1 MTEQQGGGTAA
12 GQFNVVPKQ
21 AVIVVHGMGEQR
33 PLETLREFVEG
44 VYGENPSVSGAE
56 DIKLQQVLGAKEED
70 EDSAPADN
78 MVWIVPDKATGS
90 AELRRI
96 STPKNSA
103 NIRTDFFEF
112 YWADVMDGTPLELLF
127 DWLQGLL
134 LRSPANVPPRVRVIL
149 AWLLLWAVAGVTV
162 VMAIFGAA
170 PNSEIFKPATDALG
184 HFFTD
189 NRTWVT
195 LVLVGLGII
204 VLLLRM
210 SSARTAAEIKLSLSV
225 LLIALGLVVY
235 FAPPQM
241 FNQPTLWAWLVT
253 FLGAAFFTKLVGPY
267 VGDVARYSRATPA
280 TIEKRRI
287 IRARG
292 LQLLRDIHAK
302 VGTDGLPEYD
312 RIVLVG
318 HSLGTFIAY
327 DLLLQYWAE
336 DGPSHRSML
345 PGGSLWKSEKPVV
358 EALRKIDEFT
368 KQVWPMPGCDPVDAG
383 FNKAA
388 HRDAQGEA
396 FSALARS
403 ELKWRISDFV
413 TLGSPLTHADFLLVD
428 GAAPLEKAFGERL
441 FASSP
446 PRPDWPNPSML
457 YMDWAGLRGPFAHFA
472 APFAAV
478 RWTNIYDE
486 HWFPLIGDIV
496 SGPLARCFGPGVEQV
511 PVTMRRAGRPPLI
524 NRIFTHTLY
533 WRWQKGYESPSPPHI
548 LALRKALDL
557 AGPTAQHTRV
567 FVPGKPQTSQ
577 GPSR

>member
-1 MTEQQGGGTAA
+1 MTDQPGGAESA
-12 GQFNVVPKQ
+12 SLHNVVPKQ

-44 VYGENPSVSGAE
+44 VYGENPSLAGEE
-56 DIKLQQVLGAKEED
+56 DIKLQGMLGTAED
-70 EDSAPADN
+70 DPAPPDN

-103 NIRTDFFEF
+103 NIRTDFYEF
-112 YWADVMDGTPLELLF
+112 YWADVMQGTPLELLF
-127 DWLQGLL
+127 EWLQGLL

-149 AWLLLWAVAGVTV
+149 AWLLLWVVAIVTV
-162 VMAIFGAA
+162 VMAIFGAM
-170 PNSEIFKPATDALG
+170 PTSEIFKPATDALG
-184 HFFTD
+184 RFFTD
-189 NRTWVT
+189 YRQWVT
-195 LVLVGLGII
+195 LVLMGLGII
-204 VLLLRM
+204 VLVLRM
-210 SSARTAAEIKLSLSV
+210 SSARTVQEIKLSLPV
-225 LLIALGLVVY
+225 LLIGLGAVVY
-235 FAPPQM
+235 FAPPQL

-253 FLGAAFFTKLVGPY
+253 ALGAAFFTKLAGPY
-267 VGDVARYSRATPA
+267 VGDVARYARATPA
-280 TIEKRRI
+280 TVEKRGI

-302 VGTDGLPEYD
+302 TGADGLPEYD
-312 RIVLVG
+312 RIVLVA
-318 HSLGTFIAY
+318 HSLGTLVAY

-336 DGPSHRSML
+336 DGPSHRSRL
-345 PGGSLWKSEKPVV
+345 PDGTLWASEQPVV
-358 EALRKIDEFT
+358 DALQKIDAMT
-368 KQVWPMPGCDPVDAG
+368 QSVWPRPGCEPVDAG
-383 FNKAA
+383 FKKDEHRAA
-388 HRDAQGEA
+388 QEEA
-396 FSALARS
+396 FAALARS
-403 ELKWRISDFV
+403 KLRWRISDFI

-428 GAAPLEKAFGERL
+428 GALALEKAFGERL

-446 PRPDWPNPSML
+446 PRPDWPRRSML
-457 YMDWAGLRGPFAHFA
+457 YKDWAGLRGPFAHFA

-478 RWTNIYDE
+478 KWTNIYDE

-557 AGPTAQHTRV
+557 AGPTAKHTRV
-567 FVPGKPQTSQ
+567 FGPSQPQTGQ